1 MITVVSLK
9 DALLES
15 AREVFETMVFT
26 ALEPV
31 GEGTTDPGASPG
43 VADAA
48 HDLDKPE
55 TCLLGSITF
64 KGQLEGCLGVCCGE
78 PCARTIAS
86 NMLGL
91 VSDELGENDVGDA
104 MGEIANM
111 VMGAIKARIQDQVG
125 TIEVS
130 IPSVV
135 QGRQLRN
142 SLGEGADLV
151 KVRVSVE
158 EQYQLEF
165 SLLYRE
171 GNRT

>member
-86 NMLGL
+86 
-91 VSDELGENDVGDA
+91 S
-104 MGEIANM
+104 
-111 VMGAIKARIQDQVG
+111 R
-125 TIEVS
+125 
-130 IPSVV
+130 
-135 QGRQLRN
+135 
-142 SLGEGADLV
+142 
-151 KVRVSVE
+151 RVSTEYAGCAPIMTVCCGRVFTV
-158 EQYQLEF
+158 LRPL
-165 SLLYRE
+165 SHWIP
-171 GNRT
+171 